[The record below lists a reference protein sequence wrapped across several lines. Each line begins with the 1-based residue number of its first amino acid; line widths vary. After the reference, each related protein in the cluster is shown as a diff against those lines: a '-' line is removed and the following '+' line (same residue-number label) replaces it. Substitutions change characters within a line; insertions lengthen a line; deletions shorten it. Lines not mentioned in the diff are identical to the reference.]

1 MFDANMVEMGNIS
14 EYRDRLDKTLSC
26 HDLVDKEVLERLVKN
41 QFLNSSNFEAAVF
54 VDKVVERRT
63 NELAA
68 TLGMLRSASLAEGD
82 ESKLS
87 NVSHGGWKIKQDAED
102 YRVMYREGAE
112 GTPFHTLLVEG
123 FVDGPLDVCLCISWE
138 ADLYKKWWPQTT
150 VPSFKV
156 SYSQCL
162 QKVRV
167 GEQISVVR
175 MKLPWPLSTREA
187 LIHFFEFN
195 YFQEDLTVVLLNSI
209 SDFKNVE
216 YSSHGICRDGV
227 TDADDVVRIDVVG
240 GFAMQK
246 VSTNRSYFRSIA
258 NMDIK
263 LDFVPPALINFFSR
277 QLIGSGFKLYKKE
290 VASVSIGDE
299 DFSKA
304 LKGLQYNRIREA
316 LYSDSKSNGDFEVQ
330 DRDKNNDSQTNV
342 TNEHEVQCEKICG
355 EIEENNEED
364 NGEARAVNKCY
375 QKQDS
380 PRKNQITEEVSI
392 SEIKKVGIS
401 PEVQQALATLEK
413 AISFIRNS
421 NTIRSTIQANIENSQ
436 GSDETKDSKFSRK
449 ESTEITASPEHRIN
463 SGNHISRHTGS
474 ISPPR
479 ETNHNK
485 IAPVSSPSAYI
496 ANSSELHCA
505 DSHSLGDQKVAGM
518 PLQNII
524 MEDNNLNSTN
534 VNSITKEDM
543 SGRRKSREQRYCC
556 CTLLSIKQIST

>member
-1 MFDANMVEMGNIS
+1 
-14 EYRDRLDKTLSC
+14 
-26 HDLVDKEVLERLVKN
+26 
-41 QFLNSSNFEAAVF
+41 
-54 VDKVVERRT
+54 
-63 NELAA
+63 
-68 TLGMLRSASLAEGD
+68 
-82 ESKLS
+82 
-87 NVSHGGWKIKQDAED
+87 
-102 YRVMYREGAE
+102 
-112 GTPFHTLLVEG
+112 
-123 FVDGPLDVCLCISWE
+123 
-138 ADLYKKWWPQTT
+138 
-150 VPSFKV
+150 
-156 SYSQCL
+156 
-162 QKVRV
+162 
-167 GEQISVVR
+167 

>member
-1 MFDANMVEMGNIS
+1 
-14 EYRDRLDKTLSC
+14 
-26 HDLVDKEVLERLVKN
+26 
-41 QFLNSSNFEAAVF
+41 
-54 VDKVVERRT
+54 
-63 NELAA
+63 
-68 TLGMLRSASLAEGD
+68 
-82 ESKLS
+82 
-87 NVSHGGWKIKQDAED
+87 
-102 YRVMYREGAE
+102 
-112 GTPFHTLLVEG
+112 
-123 FVDGPLDVCLCISWE
+123 
-138 ADLYKKWWPQTT
+138 
-150 VPSFKV
+150 
-156 SYSQCL
+156 
-162 QKVRV
+162 
-167 GEQISVVR
+167 

-195 YFQEDLTVVLLNSI
+195 YFQEDLIVVLLNSI
-209 SDFKNVE
+209 SDIKNVE
-216 YSSHGICRDGV
+216 YSSHGFCRDGV

-263 LDFVPPALINFFSR
+263 LDFVPPPLINFFSR

-304 LKGLQYNRIREA
+304 LKDLQYNRIREA
-316 LYSDSKSNGDFEVQ
+316 LYSDSKSNGDFEVE

-342 TNEHEVQCEKICG
+342 TNEHEVQGEKICG

-364 NGEARAVNKCY
+364 SGEARAVNKCY

-380 PRKNQITEEVSI
+380 PRKNQIIEEVSI
-392 SEIKKVGIS
+392 SEIKKVDIS

-413 AISFIRNS
+413 AISFIRNA

-449 ESTEITASPEHRIN
+449 ESTEITTSCEHRIN
-463 SGNHISRHTGS
+463 SGNHISRLPGS
-474 ISPPR
+474 ISSPR
-479 ETNHNK
+479 ETNHNR
-485 IAPVSSPSAYI
+485 IAPVLSPSAYI
-496 ANSSELHCA
+496 ANSSELQCA
-505 DSHSLGDQKVAGM
+505 DSHSLEDQKVAGM
-518 PLQNII
+518 PLQNIT
-524 MEDNNLNSTN
+524 MEDSNLNSTN

-556 CTLLSIKQIST
+556 CTFIKQIST